1 MKTYRHRR
9 VMSEINVTPFVDV
22 MLVLLV
28 IFMVTA
34 PLMKQG
40 IDVELPKA
48 RGKGLPAEQR
58 IDVVITKRHNIY
70 LNNRQVSLKELK
82 AKLRAISRRNPDVY
96 LKADRRVPYGEVVKV
111 MAEIKDAG
119 IVKVG
124 LITEP
129 VVRLR

>member
-1 MKTYRHRR
+1 MKVNRDRR

-40 IDVELPKA
+40 IDVDLPRA
-48 RGKGLPAEQR
+48 KGGTLPAQIR
-58 IDVVITKRHNIY
+58 IDVVITKNHNIY
-70 LNNRQVSLKELK
+70 LNNRLVSIKELK
-82 AKLRAISRRNPDVY
+82 SKLRAISKRNPDVY

-119 IVKVG
+119 IAKVG